1 MEGWKR
7 GMMIL
12 IVMMVIAGGGIL
24 IWRHGGGKKIEAV
37 KVRKGG
43 ENVLVGGSISR
54 KPVSTEREDRGKEK
68 RGGGQER
75 STLHRPEESK
85 GEAKEENSAIPQEVK
100 EKVIQLVSNIYKCKQ
115 QIEVL
120 TDRAQRLIDE
130 SLAHGLNEKEF
141 AKVMNKK
148 GDISREAT
156 KYAMKLKKLLPDE
169 VTIIRI
175 RYFNEWAD
183 LYQVNYQISIK
194 REVEKLIPELKG
206 YLPLTLVTAIV
217 PEDESLKPSDV
228 VKRIRER
235 KRRGELEGVE
245 DIPDFERE
253 EVK

>member
-1 MEGWKR
+1 MGWKKV
-7 GMMIL
+7 MIGL
-12 IVMMVIAGGGIL
+12 IVAMVIAGGGL
-24 IWRHGGGKKIEAV
+24 VIWKHRGGEKVEPLE
-37 KVRKGG
+37 VRKGS
-43 ENVLVGGSISR
+43 ENASAGRGISR

-68 RGGGQER
+68 RGNGQGR
-75 STLHRPEESK
+75 STFHQPEESK

-100 EKVIQLVSNIYKCKQ
+100 EKVIQLVSNIYECKQ

-141 AKVMNKK
+141 AKAMNKK

-183 LYQVNYQISIK
+183 LYQVNYQISVK